1 MACQGYWHT
10 KQYTGQY
17 KRPHYLD
24 FILICGPLAEYYL
37 RKC

>member
-1 MACQGYWHT
+1 MGAGAADT
-10 KQYTGQY
+10 AAERESL
-17 KRPHYLD
+17 RPHYLD